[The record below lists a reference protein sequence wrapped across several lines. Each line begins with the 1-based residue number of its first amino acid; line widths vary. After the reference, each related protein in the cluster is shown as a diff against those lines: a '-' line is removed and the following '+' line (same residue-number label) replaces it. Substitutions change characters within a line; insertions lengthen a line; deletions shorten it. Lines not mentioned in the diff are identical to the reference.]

1 MTTSSDGRKMIA
13 GFEQNADTL
22 HPTGWGLGAYDAQG
36 VLVGIYPHYVFK
48 EDGNGGYISDGGITF
63 GYGHWI
69 SQAKYNANP
78 DSKLLIDTYC
88 PGASFL
94 PTTIPSDG
102 VSYVVR
108 NSSYISLQKA
118 DDLLSEDL
126 KSAEDAVNDF
136 LDNNNVKL
144 NQHQFDALVSFT
156 HQYGEN
162 WWTKTPEKVLP
173 KFIRQ
178 GNGNYAEA
186 DARNT
191 FALHDDPKR
200 RAVEA
205 EVFINGY

>member
-1 MTTSSDGRKMIA
+1 
-13 GFEQNADTL
+13 
-22 HPTGWGLGAYDAQG
+22 
-36 VLVGIYPHYVFK
+36 
-48 EDGNGGYISDGGITF
+48 
-63 GYGHWI
+63 
-69 SQAKYNANP
+69 
-78 DSKLLIDTYC
+78 
-88 PGASFL
+88 
-94 PTTIPSDG
+94 

-186 DARNT
+186 DVRNT